1 MFGPKLFVEE
11 VVLKRRDGKESG
23 ILFYFILYDFLD
35 K

>member
-23 ILFYFILYDFLD
+23 ILFFLYDFLD